1 MGIPQHGRASSG
13 SSSAPGSTMR
23 RGGGRKRLREH
34 RRGQQAAKG
43 RDGYIVLSDG
53 VVELLAV
60 WWLNG
65 RQRMDGGVAV

>member
-1 MGIPQHGRASSG
+1 
-13 SSSAPGSTMR
+13 MR